1 MAGPL
6 SDANES
12 LRFELTVNNCVHS
25 VSFDANMLQS
35 PARSTYPHGG
45 SLCGALG
52 PMADEMKDTADAKL
66 RILAL
71 THQYP
76 RLGNELFAPYN
87 RHQIRCLSHGHD
99 IRVIAPI
106 AWTGLFRGG
115 YADHLTCPRHYLNK
129 DNLWVD
135 HPPYFYPP
143 KLLEHRYGDFYLLSI
158 RKTVRR
164 IIDEFKPG
172 VIFSCW
178 SHPDGWA
185 AVRLAR
191 EHGLP
196 VLIKVVGSDVL
207 VLARNPRRRE
217 RVAEALR
224 EADGVIAV
232 SRDLAE
238 HVVELGVNPA
248 RVHLV
253 PHGIDQ
259 ELFCP
264 GDPQEARARLGLEGG
279 PDGSA
284 SLPRLL
290 FVGNLLLS
298 KGAGVLLEACALLRR
313 GGLDFRC
320 HLVGRGQDE
329 PRLRALAGRLGLEG
343 VAAFAGPCP
352 QWKLPDWY
360 RACDLTVLPS
370 FSEGIP
376 NVLREAMMCGR
387 GFVATRVGGI
397 PEITRPSVGR
407 LVDPGDPRQLADAI
421 GQALSQGLAADRATA
436 LELNISWEQS
446 ARLLAQRLRAVTG
459 RPKEQGVPTAH
470 DRLPMR
476 V

>member
-238 HVVELGVNPA
+238 HVVELGVDPA
-248 RVHLV
+248 RVHVV
-253 PHGIDQ
+253 PEGIDQ
-259 ELFCP
+259 ELFSP

-298 KGAGVLLEACALLRR
+298 KGAGVLL
-313 GGLDFRC
+313 
-320 HLVGRGQDE
+320 
-329 PRLRALAGRLGLEG
+329 
-343 VAAFAGPCP
+343 
-352 QWKLPDWY
+352 
-360 RACDLTVLPS
+360 
-370 FSEGIP
+370 
-376 NVLREAMMCGR
+376 
-387 GFVATRVGGI
+387 
-397 PEITRPSVGR
+397 
-407 LVDPGDPRQLADAI
+407 
-421 GQALSQGLAADRATA
+421 
-436 LELNISWEQS
+436 
-446 ARLLAQRLRAVTG
+446 
-459 RPKEQGVPTAH
+459 
-470 DRLPMR
+470 
-476 V
+476 